1 MQARLHSCT
10 WLVPALLLQLTP
22 LFSWT
27 AADWY
32 PHTEPA
38 PAVCL
43 QLRPPGRRR
52 LLQPD
57 GLAAVGEPITS
68 GAAIINKH
76 SPINTKDQVAQLV
89 HTSAMPPPSG
99 RVVQAPHLLCRM
111 FMARVLGSLESPPKC
126 DAVCWCLL
134 EDIFPGCNAMCCC
147 LRAMA
152 WLVGSMARSLT
163 MAGQCR
169 SSIQTACRLPSCA

>member
-1 MQARLHSCT
+1 MQARLHPCT

-32 PHTEPA
+32 PHTDPA

-76 SPINTKDQVAQLV
+76 SPINTKDQVGSAGTHQRHAPSVWQGGAGPTPPVPYV
-89 HTSAMPPPSG
+89 HGA
-99 RVVQAPHLLCRM
+99 C
-111 FMARVLGSLESPPKC
+111 
-126 DAVCWCLL
+126 
-134 EDIFPGCNAMCCC
+134 
-147 LRAMA
+147 
-152 WLVGSMARSLT
+152 
-163 MAGQCR
+163 AG
-169 SSIQTACRLPSCA
+169 LP